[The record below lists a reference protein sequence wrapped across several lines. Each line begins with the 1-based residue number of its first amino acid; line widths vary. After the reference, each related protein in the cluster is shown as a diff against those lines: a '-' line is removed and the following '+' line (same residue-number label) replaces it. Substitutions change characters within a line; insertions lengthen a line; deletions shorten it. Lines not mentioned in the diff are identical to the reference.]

1 MIDFSNIKFP
11 IYSNKYSQGDYL
23 ELIDHL
29 SKKISEFQLEPRRK
43 ERNALMESIALPLIV
58 FYSEWYR
65 RDYVGGRGSQQWEDP
80 LINKGICSKEDF
92 VKIRTPLV
100 KIVSEQYDLLASRH
114 DLVDNNGQLLRSILC
129 QGGLP
134 IEYIIHGRENNSF
147 FALLHWIVNE
157 SLNNEAPSIG
167 EIKART
173 EQLGMSPT
181 LTGIDT
187 CKATLTLAESITSEA
202 VVPFNVSE
210 HTLRELESKL
220 KEDRER
226 VKKLG
231 LSKPIFFKEFFIE
244 SNLDGGFDF
253 KYTIRLEE
261 SFSVER
267 ACRFGLSPDVQR
279 FTVSHK
285 GDPLGRYI
293 RMSDGLFHCREFKS
307 KPHVFP
313 EVDGD
318 NECNQV
324 DIQTDLSSIDYHC
337 KLVSRLTFTGD
348 NILLTELKSGVWTVK
363 NRFNDEGTFYVWVPG
378 SYTVNA
384 EDGFISKCSLG
395 GYDYC
400 CVLINHL
407 HPATL
412 LSPEGKQLDPH
423 HLFLT
428 DYTVSFHGLTSSW
441 LLSTNVNIISDLP
454 DDYNIQVYD
463 NINQRRELKYLVKYR
478 VKNEK
483 EYHDLSSSLPEGII
497 YIRVDV
503 GYQQVEGK
511 FFYAK
516 GLDCEI
522 DTHKQAIR
530 WTKRGNCDIIS
541 DSTDIVESAPCVFSL
556 RNQATVR
563 TIGFQIKVN
572 KDIALIEAPAPTN
585 NIRVLDVDG
594 NLMHSGQGICIQSL
608 QYYNVYSPGKGET
621 RVSISSCSGSQSGA
635 PIVFTKRLPFKSS
648 LSDFKREIESVYYA
662 ETMSPLNNTHDY
674 VELSFPDSGLSFKCV
689 YYNRLAKPDDT
700 GRILSIIDT
709 GYRKDKCVTGLYYVT
724 LDCAPDDIAIGEINQ
739 SEDKEFHYPGVN
751 SSIMV
756 LPRLDGNINL
766 VRPTLLP
773 FSSKETNWR
782 EEIMSS
788 RSPQDVVWKKLYKY
802 YEVCR
807 QYAIPFDVFNC
818 FQAICGKCVKDFDG
832 KITDICPPEEYQ
844 TYVSRFAL
852 SMLCEYN
859 VLVDDH
865 FLRFARSFNFMWHWI
880 SMNKWEEAFLW
891 SGLNDLQI
899 FITKL
904 SQLVSEELCLP
915 STNQPIICTHY
926 LDFGYEEFS
935 IDQMSF
941 GEMLNGSYKHKA
953 TSFNDFISRIRPL
966 VENTIAIQGP
976 RIDLYGDTD
985 IVKSIN
991 GIKNKGERQLFK
1003 SAYVAA
1009 ALFTGKYSRRF
1020 RNPKAILYAQMN
1032 TSVYSV
1038 VFTNI
1043 LRYI

>member
-1 MIDFSNIKFP
+1 MIDFSSINLP
-11 IYSNKYSQGDYL
+11 VYSNKYGQGDYL
-23 ELIDHL
+23 WLIDHL
-29 SKKISEFQLEPRRK
+29 SQKISEFLLEPRRK
-43 ERNALMESIALPLIV
+43 ERNAIMESIALPLIV

-65 RDYVGGRGSQQWEDP
+65 RDYIGGKGSQQWENP
-80 LINKGICSKEDF
+80 LINKGICSKKDF
-92 VKIRTPLV
+92 LTIRSLLV
-100 KIVSEQYDLLASRH
+100 KKIGERYNILANRH

-147 FALLHWIVNE
+147 FTLLHWIVNE
-157 SLNNEAPSIG
+157 SLKNEAPNIG
-167 EIKART
+167 EIEART
-173 EQLGMSPT
+173 KQLGMPTT

-187 CKATLTLAESITSEA
+187 CKATLALAESITSEA
-202 VVPFNVSE
+202 DVPFNVSE
-210 HTLRELESKL
+210 NTLRELESKL

-226 VKKLG
+226 VRRLG
-231 LSKPIFFKEFFIE
+231 LNKPIFFKEFFIE
-244 SNLDGGFDF
+244 PNQDGDFDF

-267 ACRFGLSPDVQR
+267 VYRLGLSADVQR
-279 FTVSHK
+279 FVVLHK
-285 GDPLGRYI
+285 GNSLGRYI
-293 RMSDGLFHCREFKS
+293 RMSDGLFHCREFKN
-307 KPHVFP
+307 KLHVFS
-313 EVDGD
+313 ETDGD

-324 DIQTDLSSIDYHC
+324 DIQTELSSIDYHC
-337 KLVSRLTFTGD
+337 ELVSGLSFTGD
-348 NILLTELKSGVWTVK
+348 NILLTELKEGVWTVK

-378 SYTVNA
+378 TYTINA
-384 EDGFISKCSLG
+384 EDGFVSKCSLG
-395 GYDYC
+395 GCDYYR
-400 CVLINHL
+400 VIINQL
-407 HPATL
+407 HMATL
-412 LSPEGKQLDPH
+412 LSPEGKQLDPY

-428 DYTVSFHGLTSSW
+428 DYTVSFHGLASSW
-441 LLSTNVNIISDLP
+441 LLASNVNIISDLP

-463 NINQRRELKYLVKYR
+463 NINQRRQLKYSVKYR
-478 VKNEK
+478 AKNEK
-483 EYHDLSSSLPEGII
+483 EYHTLSSSLPEGII
-497 YIRVDV
+497 FIRVDV
-503 GYQQVEGK
+503 GYQQVEGR

-522 DTHKQAIR
+522 DTHKQAIC
-530 WTKRGNCDIIS
+530 WTKRGNCVITS
-541 DSTDIVESAPCVFSL
+541 DSADIVESAPGVFSL

-572 KDIALIEAPAPTN
+572 KDNAIIEAPAPTN
-585 NIRVLDVDG
+585 SIRVLDVDG
-594 NLMHSGQGICIQSL
+594 NLIHSGQRICIQNL

-621 RVSISSCSGSQSGA
+621 RISITSCSGAQSRT

-689 YYNRLAKPDDT
+689 YYNRLAKPDDANK
-700 GRILSIIDT
+700 ILSVIDT
-709 GYRKDKCVTGLYYVT
+709 GYRKDESISGLYYVT
-724 LDCAPDDIAIGEINQ
+724 LDCEPEEIAIGELNR
-739 SEDKEFHYPGVN
+739 SEDNEFHYPEVN

-773 FSSKETNWR
+773 FSSKDTNWR
-782 EEIMSS
+782 EEIISS
-788 RSPQDVVWKKLYKY
+788 RSPHDVVWKRLYKY

-818 FQAICGKCVKDFDG
+818 FQVICGKYVKDFDG
-832 KITDICPPEEYQ
+832 KVTDICPPEEYQ

-859 VLVDDH
+859 TPVDA
-865 FLRFARSFNFMWHWI
+865 LLLKFARCFNFMWHWI
-880 SMNKWEEAFLW
+880 SMDKWGAALTWGGF
-891 SGLNDLQI
+891 DYI
-899 FITKL
+899 DTFKKL
-904 SQLVSEELCLP
+904 SQLISEELCLP
-915 STNQPIICTHY
+915 STNQPITCTHY
-926 LDFGYEEFS
+926 LDFGYEEFF
-935 IDQMSF
+935 IDHMTF
-941 GEMLNGSYKHKA
+941 GEMLNGSYKHKT

-976 RIDLYGDTD
+976 GIDLYGDTD
-985 IVKSIN
+985 IIKSIN

-1009 ALFTGKYSRRF
+1009 ALFTGRYSGMF
-1020 RNPKAILYAQMN
+1020 RNPKAILYTQMN

-1043 LRYI
+1043 LRFI

>member
-1 MIDFSNIKFP
+1 MIDFSNIKLP
-11 IYSNKYSQGDYL
+11 IYSNKYGQGDYL
-23 ELIDHL
+23 ELIDYL
-29 SKKISEFQLEPRRK
+29 SQKISEFRLEPRRK
-43 ERNALMESIALPLIV
+43 ERNAIMGSMALPLIV

-65 RDYVGGRGSQQWEDP
+65 RDYVGGKGSQQWEDP
-80 LINKGICSKEDF
+80 LINKGICTKEAF
-92 VKIRTPLV
+92 SEIRTLLV
-100 KIVSEQYDLLASRH
+100 KKVGEQYDILANRH

-147 FALLHWIVNE
+147 FTLLHWIVSE

-173 EQLGMSPT
+173 EQLCMSPT

-187 CKATLTLAESITSEA
+187 CKATLTLAESITAEA

-210 HTLRELESKL
+210 NTLRELESKL

-231 LSKPIFFKEFFIE
+231 LNKPIFFKEFFIE
-244 SNLDGGFDF
+244 PNPEGGFDF

-267 ACRFGLSPDVQR
+267 AYRFGLSPDVQR

-285 GDPLGRYI
+285 GDSLGRYI
-293 RMSDGLFHCREFKS
+293 RMSDGLFHCREFKN
-307 KPHVFP
+307 KPHVFS
-313 EVDGD
+313 ETDGG
-318 NECNQV
+318 NECSQV
-324 DIQTDLSSIDYHC
+324 DIQTDLSSNDYHC
-337 KLVSRLTFTGD
+337 ELVSRLSFTGD
-348 NILLTELKSGVWTVK
+348 NILLTELKDGVWIVK
-363 NRFNDEGTFYVWVPG
+363 NRFNDEGTFYVWVPRT
-378 SYTVNA
+378 YTVNA
-384 EDGFISKCSLG
+384 EDGFVSECSLSG
-395 GYDYC
+395 CNYYR
-400 CVLINHL
+400 VLINQL

-412 LSPEGKQLDPH
+412 FSPDGKQLDPH

-441 LLSTNVNIISDLP
+441 LLASNVHIISDLP

-463 NINQRRELKYLVKYR
+463 NINQRRELKYSVKYR

-483 EYHDLSSSLPEGII
+483 EYHDISSSLPEGIVF
-497 YIRVDV
+497 IRVDV
-503 GYQQVEGK
+503 GYQQVEGR

-522 DTHKQAIR
+522 DTHKQAIC
-530 WTKRGNCDIIS
+530 WSKSGNCEVIS
-541 DSTDIVESAPCVFSL
+541 DSADIVENEPGVFSL

-563 TIGFQIKVN
+563 TIGFQLKAN
-572 KDIALIEAPAPTN
+572 KDIAIIEAPAPTN

-594 NLMHSGQGICIQSL
+594 NLLHSGQRICIQNL

-621 RVSISSCSGSQSGA
+621 RVSITSCTGAQSGT
-635 PIVFTKRLPFKSS
+635 PTVFTRRLPFKSS

-662 ETMSPLNNTHDY
+662 ETMSPLNNTHEY

-689 YYNRLAKPDDT
+689 YYNRLAEPDDANKK
-700 GRILSIIDT
+700 INVIDT
-709 GYRKDKCVTGLYYVT
+709 GYRKDESITGLYYVT
-724 LDCAPDDIAIGEINQ
+724 LDCDPDDIAIGELNQ
-739 SEDKEFHYPGVN
+739 SEDKEFHYPEVN

-773 FSSKETNWR
+773 FSLKETNWR

-788 RSPQDVVWKKLYKY
+788 CSPHDVVWKKLYRY
-802 YEVCR
+802 YDVCR

-818 FQAICGKCVKDFDG
+818 FQAICGKYVKNFDG
-832 KITDICPPEEYQ
+832 KKADICPPEEYQ

-859 VLVDDH
+859 TPVDD
-865 FLRFARSFNFMWHWI
+865 LLLKFARCFNFMWHWI
-880 SMNKWEEAFLW
+880 SMDKWGEALTWGGFDYL
-891 SGLNDLQI
+891 DA
-899 FITKL
+899 FKKL
-904 SQLVSEELCLP
+904 SQLISEELCLP

-926 LDFGYEEFS
+926 LDFGYEEFP

-941 GEMLNGSYKHKA
+941 GEIVNGSYKHIT

-985 IVKSIN
+985 IIKSIN

-1009 ALFTGKYSRRF
+1009 ALFTGKYSGRF

-1032 TSVYSV
+1032 TSVYSL